1 MCGSFSTPAILMH
14 TTGKNA
20 TDGNAASNDTK
31 GRSLSCKLTRCP
43 SGDAWQACADGFLP
57 SPNPLPFL
65 SRCRLGRIG
74 GAGEAKKEGKESVEL
89 EKYWQVVR
97 TNPADFTGWTY
108 LLQYV
113 EQENSLAAAREAFDK
128 FFSYYPY
135 CYGYWKKYA
144 EMEKQ
149 LCSIEKA
156 EETFERGVAA
166 IPLSVDL
173 WIYYINFVKVHF
185 KDEDHYYSKV
195 KNLFERAI
203 ESSGQDFRS
212 DRLWDMFVT
221 WELENKNLKE
231 VTAIYERVL
240 QVPTQLYGHQFEKFQ
255 EHVKTHLPKDI
266 LSTDEFLE
274 LRQQYMESMRKAVP
288 GGADSAGGVGDEG
301 GAPRPGVDAPP
312 PGVEDATKEDTR
324 ALKNDNEARYIRD
337 KVVEKRRVDFKANEA
352 EVGRRWAFE
361 EGIKRPYF
369 LVQPLERLQLKNWRE
384 YLDFETQNGNHART
398 VTLYERCLIA
408 CALYE
413 DMWLKYIKYLD
424 TAEPKK
430 VNSVFRGACTTH
442 LVRKPSIS
450 LAWAAY
456 EEKHGRFEEASQIL
470 ANLEE
475 RIPDLLEP
483 VLRRINVERR
493 RGCPEKVEE
502 LYRKCISQADNVALK
517 SHYAGKLARFLS
529 KVGRL
534 RQRCCL
540 RHDPPPLHL
549 LHAGGLRRAFRG
561 GRHDVLEKKLQLHV
575 EEEREKGHR
584 VSCEDIQT
592 KAQQLALR
600 GGIGRS
606 AFKAMSNHSL
616 CPTGP
621 DSWCCHNAAKA
632 KGEPAPKHRYN
643 LPPHVCEALLP
654 VYERLADHKLLEQC
668 QRGKTQNS
676 NESLHSVIWSLAPKE
691 CHASLH
697 SVEAA
702 VAEAVMRFNAGSQL
716 ASSKILQELNM
727 TVGAL
732 SSTRMVEKD
741 RRRTKDSSRRRTSAE
756 IVQRTLKRG
765 TWVIQKKP
773 DEAKEVLKEAIERD
787 PGNSRLYMQLADLGY
802 EQSPPSEAEVLEAF
816 EMATGSSSQLTAADK
831 LVFLQ
836 RKLEFLEDFG
846 SDVLKVQEAFDE
858 YSKMAEAQELAASK
872 KRPAERHTTTSKRGT
887 PTQRAPTTRH
897 IDAPPARATSYT
909 TMTGGHYCTCT
920 YVTAR
925 SRHSLAAGPAGCG
938 LMGWGALTEKD
949 LNHACVVP
957 PLHHTPFA
965 VHPPVVTPSHL
976 AVTFLKGTQKGAGC
990 CCHVS

>member
-1 MCGSFSTPAILMH
+1 M
-14 TTGKNA
+14 
-20 TDGNAASNDTK
+20 
-31 GRSLSCKLTRCP
+31 
-43 SGDAWQACADGFLP
+43 
-57 SPNPLPFL
+57 
-65 SRCRLGRIG
+65 
-74 GAGEAKKEGKESVEL
+74 EL

-144 EMEKQ
+144 DMEKK

-173 WIYYINFVKVHF
+173 WIHYINFVKVHF

-240 QVPTQLYGHQFEKFQ
+240 QVPTQLYGHHFEKFQ

-288 GGADSAGGVGDEG
+288 GGGDSAGGVGDEG
-301 GAPRPGVDAPP
+301 GAAQMEIEEDDGDAPPPGVDDAPP

-324 ALKNDNEARYIRD
+324 ALKNDNEAKYIRD
-337 KVVEKRRVDFKANEA
+337 KVVEKRRVLFKDNEA

-369 LVQPLERLQLKNWRE
+369 HVKPLERLQLKNWRE

-424 TAEPKK
+424 TAEPEK
-430 VNSVFRGACTTH
+430 VNSVFRRACTTH

-529 KVGRL
+529 K
-534 RQRCCL
+534 
-540 RHDPPPLHL
+540 
-549 LHAGGLRRAFRG
+549 
-561 GRHDVLEKKLQLHV
+561 
-575 EEEREKGHR
+575 
-584 VSCEDIQT
+584 
-592 KAQQLALR
+592 
-600 GGIGRS
+600 
-606 AFKAMSNHSL
+606 
-616 CPTGP
+616 
-621 DSWCCHNAAKA
+621 
-632 KGEPAPKHRYN
+632 
-643 LPPHVCEALLP
+643 
-654 VYERLADHKLLEQC
+654 
-668 QRGKTQNS
+668 
-676 NESLHSVIWSLAPKE
+676 
-691 CHASLH
+691 
-697 SVEAA
+697 
-702 VAEAVMRFNAGSQL
+702 
-716 ASSKILQELNM
+716 
-727 TVGAL
+727 
-732 SSTRMVEKD
+732 
-741 RRRTKDSSRRRTSAE
+741 
-756 IVQRTLKRG
+756 
-765 TWVIQKKP
+765 IQKKP

-858 YSKMAEAQELAASK
+858 YSKMAKAQELAASK
-872 KRPAERHTTTSKRGT
+872 KRPAEEPQET
-887 PTQRAPTTRH
+887 PEKKQKPAEVNGAA
-897 IDAPPARATSYT
+897 DAAAASAAQAIAAATSSAAADA
-909 TMTGGHYCTCT
+909 
-920 YVTAR
+920 TAQYNYAQQWG
-925 SRHSLAAGPAGCG
+925 SYPQAAYNYQQAWNAYPASSYYP
-938 LMGWGALTEKD
+938 T
-949 LNHACVVP
+949 H
-957 PLHHTPFA
+957 
-965 VHPPVVTPSHL
+965 
-976 AVTFLKGTQKGAGC
+976 
-990 CCHVS
+990 